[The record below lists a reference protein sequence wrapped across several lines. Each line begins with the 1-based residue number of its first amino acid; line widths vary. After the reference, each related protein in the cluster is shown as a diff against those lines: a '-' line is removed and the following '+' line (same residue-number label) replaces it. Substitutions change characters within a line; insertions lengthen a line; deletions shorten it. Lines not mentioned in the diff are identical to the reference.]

1 MRDHSTLTSQITFLL
16 RLFFV
21 ETLLRFGPIFFFL
34 LDRLLFH
41 LLLFLLFL
49 LRRRIGFRRRRI
61 IRPLNDEAVEF
72 SVIDAESRDDVS
84 KMPIADADDPLDHQR
99 IVVAET
105 GSDDVVDDGAEI
117 VFAGSDQELGVGR

>member
-1 MRDHSTLTSQITFLL
+1 M
-16 RLFFV
+16 
-21 ETLLRFGPIFFFL
+21 
-34 LDRLLFH
+34 
-41 LLLFLLFL
+41 
-49 LRRRIGFRRRRI
+49 
-61 IRPLNDEAVEF
+61 
-72 SVIDAESRDDVS
+72 IDAESRDDVS